1 MLIYWCNGKEMVRIH
16 QSGVQFSAVHDSNV
30 AHSMEVPDGA
40 MIDTI
45 RAENVMFIELTGNVT
60 LIKIDKYPRGG

>member
-1 MLIYWCNGKEMVRIH
+1 MVRIH
-16 QSGVQFSAVHDSNV
+16 QSGVQFSAVYDSNE

-45 RAENVMFIELTGNVT
+45 RAGDVTFIELTGNVI
-60 LIKIDKYPRGG
+60 LIKIDEYPRGG